1 MYIEKINDPYDLK
14 KMTLG
19 QCTVLADEIRKA
31 LLETVSATGGHLSSN
46 LGIIEATIAL
56 HYVFDSPKDKLIFDT
71 SHQCYTHKILTG
83 RKDAF
88 LETRYYNKY
97 SGYTN
102 PDESIHDYF
111 KFGHT
116 STSISLACGLAKARD
131 LKNGKENIIAIIGD
145 GSLSGGEALEG
156 LNYAGSEIKSN
167 LIILL
172 NDNQMSI
179 AENHGGIYQ
188 GLKILRET
196 KGNANNNI
204 FKFLGYEYRF
214 LENGNNI
221 LELVD
226 ILQQV
231 KDTNHPIVIHICT
244 EKGKGYV
251 VSEKNREDTH
261 YVKPFDLEIGDIKK
275 VIVGERYD
283 VIVREYLVEKMKKD
297 SNIVA
302 ITPAMPVALS
312 FSENIRRSL
321 GNQYVDVGIAEE
333 HAISMAGGIAKNGGK
348 PVLFTRSTFFQRAYD
363 QISQELCI
371 NNLAVTMILI
381 NASIYATTDM
391 THIGIYDIAMMS
403 NIPNL
408 VMLSPTNKQE
418 YLAMLEWSIEQKEY
432 PVAIRAPRNGVHN
445 AKYTVDTDYSL
456 LNKFQIAVSGEEIAV
471 IAIGDFFQLGEEVVE
486 MIKKEM
492 NINAS
497 LINPRYVTGI
507 DEELLREISKDHK
520 LVITLEDGILD
531 GGFGQ
536 KIAGFYGTYRM
547 KVMNYGLEKS
557 FFDNYDVKSIMTKN
571 RLNPELILKDIEK
584 MKQSLKL
591 FHRSE
596 E

>member
-261 YVKPFDLEIGDIKK
+261 FVKPFDLEIGDIKK

-283 VIVREYLVEKMKKD
+283 VIVREYLIEKMKKD

-321 GNQYVDVGIAEE
+321 GKQYVDVGIAEE

-371 NNLAVTMILI
+371 NNLAVTMILV

-445 AKYTVDTDYSL
+445 AKYAVDTDYSL
-456 LNKFQIAVSGEEIAV
+456 LNKFQITVSGKEIAV

-536 KIAGFYGTYRM
+536 KIASFYGTYSM
-547 KVMNYGLEKS
+547 KVMNYGFEKS